1 MFTSSKAISHCSG
14 KKEIFQKV
22 SVKRDQHLL
31 RNKTFDFFQHCY
43 FLFCSFVPNA
53 HFAELAKIQGGG
65 PIKNE
70 IDNNLNS
77 SPNVKSS
84 SGTDGEVIIDD
95 EEDRIIAEL
104 DISEFDSSLPNSQSK
119 ENMNKNPD
127 ETKRQEFA
135 RHIDEKL
142 IKNIS
147 QLKFLGKIIG
157 LSICEGVFINLNL
170 CKPLVKQ
177 VRIVDHA
184 HLIIIV

>member
-1 MFTSSKAISHCSG
+1 M
-14 KKEIFQKV
+14 
-22 SVKRDQHLL
+22 
-31 RNKTFDFFQHCY
+31 
-43 FLFCSFVPNA
+43 PNA

-70 IDNNLNS
+70 INNDLDS

-84 SGTDGEVIIDD
+84 SGTDGEVIMDD
-95 EEDRIIAEL
+95 EDRIIAEL

-119 ENMNKNPD
+119 KNMNKNPD

-142 IKNIS
+142 IKNIL

-157 LSICEGVFINLNL
+157 LSICEEVFINLNL

-177 VRIVDHA
+177 VRM
-184 HLIIIV
+184 